1 MRRINEAVRTARDHL
16 GDARW
21 TVSLAV
27 AVFAA
32 ASPALAAYTLAPGD
46 TVEVVV
52 AGQPD
57 LRAKA
62 MIDVDGMVHLPL
74 ISAIQAAGLTL
85 DALQAEVRRD
95 LPQKTFRQRSTDG
108 REIMT
113 VVDPDEI
120 TIQISDYRP
129 IYVRG
134 DVAKPGDQVF
144 RPGMTVRQAI
154 SLAGGYDIM
163 RFRMGN
169 PFLDSSDLRADYQTL
184 WIDLA
189 RQQAHAAALQAEI
202 DGKGLP
208 DLTRAIKAP
217 IPSDVLADIVRVET
231 QQAKAQSDD
240 YTRERSYLQQAAA
253 TAQTQM
259 DTFTKPRSDAQQSEH
274 DESEYKQ
281 RLSQLLD
288 KGVIA
293 RDRVSDQQRSLLDST
308 QRYLDYS
315 QRTSE
320 LAKARD
326 DYNRQTE
333 RLGDQRRAALL
344 KELQDANVAIAD
356 TRAKLQSVG
365 EKLLY
370 TGAVSSQL
378 VRGSGGKPDIRIN
391 HAGLGDGSADVQGT
405 ENTVLTAGDTLEVSL
420 KAEMTPEGVSN

>member
-1 MRRINEAVRTARDHL
+1 MRRNVNV
-16 GDARW
+16 ARW
-21 TVSLAV
+21 SRTRLLGAGRAGLV
-27 AVFAA
+27 AAAIFAA
-32 ASPALAAYTLAPGD
+32 GSPAMAAYTLAPGD

-52 AGQPD
+52 AGEPD
-57 LRAKA
+57 LRTKA

-74 ISAIQAAGLTL
+74 ISAIRAAGLTL
-85 DALQAEVRRD
+85 DALQSEVRRA
-95 LPQKTFRQRSTDG
+95 LPQKTFRQRTGDG
-108 REIMT
+108 RDNII
-113 VVDPDEI
+113 VIDADEI

-169 PFLDSSDLRADYQTL
+169 PFLDSSDLRAEYQTL

-189 RQQAHAAALQAEI
+189 RQQAHAAALQAAI
-202 DGKGLP
+202 DGKVLP
-208 DLTRAIKAP
+208 DLTGVIKAP
-217 IPSDVLADIVRVET
+217 IPVNVLADIVRIET
-231 QQAKAQSDD
+231 LQAKAQSDD
-240 YTRERSYLQQAAA
+240 YTRERAYLQQAAA
-253 TAQTQM
+253 SAQTQM
-259 DTFTKPRSDAQQSEH
+259 DQFTKPRSDAQQSEH
-274 DESEYKQ
+274 DETEYKQ

-293 RDRVSDQQRSLLDST
+293 HDRFSGQQRSLLDST
-308 QRYLDYS
+308 QRFLDYS

-326 DYNRQTE
+326 DYNRQAE
-333 RLGDQRRAALL
+333 RLTDQRRAALL

-356 TRAKLQSVG
+356 TKTKLQSVG

-370 TGAVSSQL
+370 TGAVSSQF
-378 VRGSGGKPDIRIN
+378 VRGSGGKPEFRID
-391 HAGLGDGSADVQGT
+391 HANMGDGSADVAGT

-420 KAEMTPEGVSN
+420 RAEMTPEGVSN

>member
-1 MRRINEAVRTARDHL
+1 MRSNDKVARGSRTRLFHACRAGL
-16 GDARW
+16 
-21 TVSLAV
+21 L
-27 AVFAA
+27 AA
-32 ASPALAAYTLAPGD
+32 AIVAAGSPAMAAYTLAPGD

-52 AGQPD
+52 AGEPD

-62 MIDVDGMVHLPL
+62 MIDVDGMVHFPL
-74 ISAIQAAGLTL
+74 ISAIRAAGLSL
-85 DALQAEVRRD
+85 DALQAEVRRE
-95 LPQKTFRQRSTDG
+95 LPQKTFRQRSGDG
-108 REIMT
+108 RENMI
-113 VVDPDEI
+113 VIDPDEI

-134 DVAKPGDQVF
+134 DVSKPGDQVF

-169 PFLDSSDLRADYQTL
+169 PFLDSSDLRAEYQTL

-189 RQQAHAAALQAEI
+189 RQQAHAAALQSAI
-202 DGKGLP
+202 DGKALP
-208 DLTRAIKAP
+208 DLTAYIKAP
-217 IPSDVLADIVRVET
+217 IPSNVLADIVRVET
-231 QQAKAQSDD
+231 LQAKAQSDD
-240 YTRERSYLQQAAA
+240 YAREHSYLQQAAA
-253 TAQTQM
+253 NAQTQM
-259 DTFTKPRSDAQQSEH
+259 DQFTKPRSDAQQSEH
-274 DESEYKQ
+274 EETEYKQ

-293 RDRVSDQQRSLLDST
+293 RDRVTDQQHSLLDST
-308 QRYLDYS
+308 QRFLDYS

-326 DYNRQTE
+326 DYNRQAE
-333 RLGDQRRAALL
+333 RLTDQRRAALL

-356 TRAKLQSVG
+356 TRTKLQSVG

-378 VRGSGGKPDIRIN
+378 VRGTGGKPEFRIN
-391 HAGLGDGSADVQGT
+391 HANAGDGSPDVAGS
-405 ENTVLTAGDTLEVSL
+405 EDTVLTAGDTLEVSL
-420 KAEMTPEGVSN
+420 RAEMTPEGVSN